1 MTASASPASAASSS
15 PPAACART
23 PAPTATPDQIESLRA
38 DLEASGWGVNSTR
51 HLLGPVADDALHHE
65 LRLPAL
71 RAVRAVLA
79 EDRAAGASPSPTAVL
94 TALFM
99 LGEPVSAADLDA
111 VLRRTRTAGALA
123 MGLVVAVDCDAVV
136 NPQTQGT
143 AGATGA
149 ETAGPGIGGAA
160 SPPATGS
167 SAPAAVSSDVA
178 PSDPAVVRAAV
189 DLRPHEVR
197 DDAGDVRWWIA
208 SDLGELITGR
218 ELTPDHVLGIGGA
231 GLTLAGLT
239 PRDPV
244 AAALDL
250 GCGCGIQTLHLL
262 RHAARVT
269 ATDISARALA
279 FTAFNAA
286 LAGTD
291 PDRLELLHG
300 SLLEPLADR
309 TFDLVVTNPPFVIT
323 PPAVREAGLPL
334 MEYRDA
340 GAPVLP
346 ALVAALGDHLR
357 PGGTAVMLGNWEHR
371 TGRDWRDEVRAWL
384 PDGLDAWVIQ
394 RERQDPVEYATMWLR
409 DGGTI
414 PERDEAVFNTR
425 LGPWIDDFAARGV
438 EAVGL
443 GYLILHRPVTGEIG
457 PDGDPRV
464 PWRVLEE
471 VSTAPCEPLGEHV
484 ARIVSAR
491 SLLASLSDDEVAAL
505 HPVVAD
511 DVTRQDHRRPGDG
524 DPALIL
530 IHQGGGF
537 GRSRRADT
545 ALAALVDVS
554 DGELSVAQIAA
565 AVAALTDADRGAVRD
580 ELVAA
585 TRELA
590 GEGFLT
596 L

>member
-1 MTASASPASAASSS
+1 MTASASPAWAASSS

-178 PSDPAVVRAAV
+178 LSDPAVVRAAV

-357 PGGTAVMLGNWEHR
+357 PGGTAVMLGNWEHHR
-371 TGRDWRDEVRAWL
+371 GRDWREQVRAWL
-384 PDGLDAWVIQ
+384 PDDLDAWVIQ
-394 RERQDPVEYATMWLR
+394 REGQDPVEYAAMWLR
-409 DGGTI
+409 DGGVS
-414 PERDEAVFNTR
+414 PERDETAFNAR
-425 LGPWIDDFAARGV
+425 LGSWIDDFAARDIEGI
-438 EAVGL
+438 GL
-443 GYLILHRPVTGEIG
+443 GYLILHRPASD
-457 PDGDPRV
+457 DGRRE
-464 PWRVLEE
+464 PWRILEE
-471 VSTAPCEPLGEHV
+471 VGAAPSGPLGEHV
-484 ARIVSAR
+484 AQVVAVR
-491 SLLASLSDDEVAAL
+491 SRLAAMSDDEVAAL
-505 HPVVAD
+505 HPVVAP
-511 DVTRQDHRRPGDG
+511 DVTQERHLRPGAS
-524 DPALIL
+524 DPTLIL
-530 IHQGGGF
+530 IRQGGGF
-537 GRSRRADT
+537 GRAVRADT
-545 ALAALVDVS
+545 ALAALVDVA
-554 DGELSVAQIAA
+554 DGELSVAQIAS
-565 AVAALTDADRGAVRD
+565 AVSALMGLPGADAEALRAD
-580 ELVAA
+580 LVAA
-585 TRELA
+585 ARALA
-590 GEGFLT
+590 GDGFLM
-596 L
+596 LP

>member
-23 PAPTATPDQIESLRA
+23 PAPAAAPDQIESLRA

-51 HLLGPVADDALHHE
+51 HLLGPVADDALHRE

-123 MGLVVAVDCDAVV
+123 MGLVVAVGCDAVV

-178 PSDPAVVRAAV
+178 LSDPAVVRAAV

-269 ATDISARALA
+269 ATDISARALT

-425 LGPWIDDFAARGV
+425 LGPWIDDFAA
-438 EAVGL
+438 
-443 GYLILHRPVTGEIG
+443 
-457 PDGDPRV
+457 
-464 PWRVLEE
+464 
-471 VSTAPCEPLGEHV
+471 PLGEHV
-484 ARIVSAR
+484 ARIVSTR

-590 GEGFLT
+590 GKGFLT